1 MSACRRN
8 HVGLT
13 MALGFD
19 FSSGDG
25 RLDDRARDELR
36 GMAEQIARS
45 FLGEPNRRLSTKRQL
60 RWHPKG
66 SLALY
71 VAGDKTGL
79 WYDHAAQTGGDIIEL
94 IRQQR
99 GCSIGEAI
107 DEALTYLGPSPA
119 WSSSAAPKT
128 SQPAKPQEDDAARI
142 NRALR
147 IWSEV
152 QPVRGTLAEQYLARR
167 GIQAPDE
174 ALDVLGFHWHC
185 PFDDRRAPALVAL
198 VQDIITG
205 EPIAIHRRELTPDA
219 GAADKWKALGPK
231 GGGAIRLMRFNGGD
245 LAIGEGVE
253 TCLAGMMLG
262 SGPAWSVI
270 DAGGMTAFPV
280 LDHVSRLT
288 IMADNDVS
296 ETGQRAAAACR
307 ERWAAA
313 GKAVRCA
320 MPEQPGQDFND
331 VLLTELATRA

>member
-1 MSACRRN
+1 
-8 HVGLT
+8 

-19 FSSGDG
+19 YSSSGL
-25 RLDDRARDELR
+25 RLDDRAREELR
-36 GMAEQIARS
+36 DRAEEIVRLY
-45 FLGEPNRRLSTKRQL
+45 LGEPNRKLSNKRKL

-66 SLALY
+66 SFTLN
-71 VAGDKTGL
+71 VVGDKAGL
-79 WYDHAAQTGGDIIEL
+79 WYDHAAKIGGDIIEF
-94 IRQQR
+94 IRHQR

-107 DEALTYLGPSPA
+107 NEALTYLGPSA
-119 WSSSAAPKT
+119 SWSSSPAPKT
-128 SQPAKPQEDDAARI
+128 SQPAEPEEDDAARI

-152 QPVRGTLAEQYLARR
+152 QPLRGTLAEQYLVGR
-167 GIQAPDE
+167 GIQVPDE
-174 ALDVLGFHWHC
+174 ALDVLGFHGRC
-185 PFDDRRAPALVAL
+185 PFGERRRAPALVAL

-219 GAADKWKALGPK
+219 GKAGSWMALGPK
-231 GGGAIRLMRFNGGD
+231 SGGAIRLSRSDCGD

-253 TCLAGMMLG
+253 TCLAGMQLG
-262 SGPAWSVI
+262 SGPTWSVI

-280 LDHVSRLT
+280 LDHVGRLT

-307 ERWAAA
+307 DRWAAA

-320 MPEQPGQDFND
+320 TPEVPGQDFND
-331 VLLTELATRA
+331 VLLAELAKQHA